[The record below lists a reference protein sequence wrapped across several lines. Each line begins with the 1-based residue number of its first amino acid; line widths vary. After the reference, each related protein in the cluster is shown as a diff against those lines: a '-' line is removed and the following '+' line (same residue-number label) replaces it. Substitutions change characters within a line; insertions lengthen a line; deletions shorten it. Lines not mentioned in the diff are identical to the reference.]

1 MTSGDSS
8 VVALHAQQYRQGR
21 SGRYTCT
28 LFDCNSASDSRS
40 SSPKDTTTQRCWV
53 RSKDVL
59 CGRLHPSG
67 ILCRSSTT
75 TTNTI
80 TNNDVLPT
88 CINSHCSCAWHSFV
102 ILLDLG
108 TTALHKTY
116 HTLHDTLLTLH
127 TAFMNT
133 LFQYKVQCFAACVLQ
148 PQFLFCYT

>member
-28 LFDCNSASDSRS
+28 LFDCNSANDSRS

-59 CGRLHPSG
+59 CGRLHPCG

-127 TAFMNT
+127 TAFINT
-133 LFQYKVQCFAACVLQ
+133 LFQCKVRCFAACVLQ
-148 PQFLFCYT
+148 PQFLCCYT